1 MLNLAALFITITA
14 VCMWFNHRV
23 LRLPPTIG
31 VMAIGLVLSL
41 GVIGLDHFAVTTV
54 VADIAEDW
62 LGRIN
67 FNSLLMDGMLSFLLF
82 AGALH
87 VDLSRLKAYR
97 RSIGLLATLG
107 VLVST
112 LVIGSAAWWL

>member
-1 MLNLAALFITITA
+1 
-14 VCMWFNHRV
+14 
-23 LRLPPTIG
+23 
-31 VMAIGLVLSL
+31 
-41 GVIGLDHFAVTTV
+41 AVTTV
-54 VADIAEDW
+54 VADTAEDW

-67 FNSLLMDGMLSFLLF
+67 FNSLVMDGVLSFLLF

-107 VLVST
+107 VLIST
-112 LVIGSAAWWL
+112 LVIGSAAWWLFQWAGIEVPYLYCLVFG